1 MYVLLQCSVAVSLSY
16 CACFQYSHAPL
27 QGIYDGS
34 VAVTFADSSGA
45 KACAKAMHGRWFD
58 GRQIEVEIRGK
69 FEGSL
74 DIVQLGT
81 VLLPLEPESE
91 HDRIT
96 ANATASATTESSS
109 NTAATTASTPS
120 TATGTPDV
128 PKDSTPDDDL
138 MALLSSV

>member
-1 MYVLLQCSVAVSLSY
+1 
-16 CACFQYSHAPL
+16 
-27 QGIYDGS
+27 
-34 VAVTFADSSGA
+34 
-45 KACAKAMHGRWFD
+45 MHGRWFD

-81 VLLPLEPESE
+81 LLLPLEPESE
-91 HDRIT
+91 HDSTTAT
-96 ANATASATTESSS
+96 ANTTADAAASSS
-109 NTAATTASTPS
+109 STAATTSSKPGT
-120 TATGTPDV
+120 TATAAVPEV